1 MRDYS
6 ILPMLQRRMAEACA
20 ARAPFPT
27 DPEEL
32 MAHLAMLRGKLLECM
47 GTRPPE
53 VLEPEVQVEASFEL
67 EGTGVIQE
75 RLVYRTEEDVW
86 VPAHLYRPAR
96 PRAERLPGVLLI
108 QGWDLDKH
116 SMPDFKVRLAAAGY
130 VVLFPDN
137 RFSGERRHATDGQV
151 EQLNLFPFAQLFG
164 LTFIGMNTWDNQR
177 ALDVLQQR
185 ADVNPN
191 DLGAVG
197 LCWGGM
203 QCWALAALDE
213 RVKAAC
219 PVCGVSTYR
228 ALVQDYMPWTG
239 GHTCYGTYFPG
250 WARHGDIQDIIACIA
265 PRPLLIQNNTQD
277 TWFPLAG
284 YQEVVEEV
292 GQVYATLGVPERFE
306 ARAQVTTHDITPEFG
321 AHVIDWFDKHL
332 KG

>member
-1 MRDYS
+1 MMRDYS
-6 ILPMLQRRMAEACA
+6 ILPMLQRRMAKACA

-151 EQLNLFPFAQLFG
+151 E
-164 LTFIGMNTWDNQR
+164 IGR
-177 ALDVLQQR
+177 
-185 ADVNPN
+185 
-191 DLGAVG
+191 
-197 LCWGGM
+197 
-203 QCWALAALDE
+203 
-213 RVKAAC
+213 
-219 PVCGVSTYR
+219 
-228 ALVQDYMPWTG
+228 
-239 GHTCYGTYFPG
+239 
-250 WARHGDIQDIIACIA
+250 
-265 PRPLLIQNNTQD
+265 
-277 TWFPLAG
+277 
-284 YQEVVEEV
+284 
-292 GQVYATLGVPERFE
+292 
-306 ARAQVTTHDITPEFG
+306 
-321 AHVIDWFDKHL
+321 AHV
-332 KG
+332 